1 MLTFDETLA
10 IAAAWVANRAQEAP
24 GRELVILNGHIEER
38 RRGWAFPCNTK
49 RSAETQN
56 PLDGL
61 LGNGP
66 VFVDRATGEVHALG
80 SAKIRA
86 WLEEYDRTG
95 NAAGHP
101 PWLEIGWHRT
111 SPAWMMTG
119 TSFLT
124 NPKYRIRKNQPKA

>member
-10 IAAAWVANRAQEAP
+10 IATTWVADRAREVP
-24 GRELVILNGHIEER
+24 GRELVILDGHIEER
-38 RRGWAFPCNTK
+38 KRGWAFPYNTK
-49 RSAETQN
+49 RFAETKN

-95 NAAGHP
+95 TP
-101 PWLEIGWHRT
+101 RRT
-111 SPAWMMTG
+111 SGVAGDEPTQR
-119 TSFLT
+119 S
-124 NPKYRIRKNQPKA
+124 

>member
-10 IAAAWVANRAQEAP
+10 VAA
-24 GRELVILNGHIEER
+24 EER
-38 RRGWAFPCNTK
+38 KRGWAFPYNTK
-49 RSAETQN
+49 RFAETQN

-80 SAKIRA
+80 SARIRA

-95 NAAGHP
+95 TP
-101 PWLEIGWHRT
+101 PNIRDGWRSGGKGPT
-111 SPAWMMTG
+111 P
-119 TSFLT
+119 F
-124 NPKYRIRKNQPKA
+124 P

>member
-10 IAAAWVANRAQEAP
+10 IATAWVANRAGEVP
-24 GRELVILNGHIEER
+24 GRELVILDGHIEER
-38 RRGWAFPCNTK
+38 KRGWAFPYNTK
-49 RSAETQN
+49 RFAETQN

-80 SAKIRA
+80 SARIRA

-95 NAAGHP
+95 TP
-101 PWLEIGWHRT
+101 PPHIRRGWR
-111 SPAWMMTG
+111 
-119 TSFLT
+119 
-124 NPKYRIRKNQPKA
+124 